1 MWINPFCEWL
11 SCPIEAL
18 CLPPT
23 ATLIRQFS
31 NELILAHIF
40 LFREFKSTKAIDE
53 LLFQRRFTRASEP
66 VSRVKKINLFWI
78 PPKIIFA
85 LFPQILYMYKIMTQS
100 IDIHRKISIRWI
112 FIFPKTFIGKKLT
125 RRRAAATFSLQT
137 ALNSDGH
144 PLVLDRFFLNFSTL
158 TDNHGQWF

>member
-18 CLPPT
+18 YLPPT

-40 LFREFKSTKAIDE
+40 LFREFKSTEAIDE

-66 VSRVKKINLFWI
+66 VF
-78 PPKIIFA
+78 
-85 LFPQILYMYKIMTQS
+85 
-100 IDIHRKISIRWI
+100 
-112 FIFPKTFIGKKLT
+112 
-125 RRRAAATFSLQT
+125 
-137 ALNSDGH
+137 
-144 PLVLDRFFLNFSTL
+144 
-158 TDNHGQWF
+158 